1 MSSPPSSSPPGTPP
15 SLSPDS
21 RLTPPS
27 NPVSPDARPMPL
39 IPPLFIDSLAKE
51 FGLAE
56 RELKR
61 LRGLVQVVSCAGGS
75 ISQAELVGQL
85 YTTAIVMSEAA
96 ERRRL
101 AEEAGG
107 VPDLK
112 GLFNDLKIR
121 LDDTFTLTRVQKV
134 NVRCVCQDTIYEATR
149 TVFST
154 MHIDVLASLERQ
166 KVVLQLDNI
175 FGVPVRV
182 KMLNAF
188 VKTTSSSVRNAW
200 RQDIRDSIEPTS
212 YTPLETFVFQSATKY
227 KNGGP
232 GEQLSDLF
240 TIHAALLRRFAYDN
254 PMLLGKEE
262 AEDENENE
270 NDEDLAV
277 PSKKKR
283 KRAGGRIP
291 KGKDFWSQVDA
302 YFNKEVE
309 SRGRNFTEP
318 RWKEYVK
325 QIIADDKQ
333 EFLGLAP
340 GIPVAS
346 LVLGGPTVP
355 VTPDNGGLAGMGAFT
370 FAPLSQKS
378 RRMSRAVMTVETSHT
393 QKTVLPVEVHDL
405 RGTRTLLAH
414 VEYAAFV
421 VQCPGPYR
429 SFVLTGD
436 S

>member
-1 MSSPPSSSPPGTPP
+1 MSSPPSLSPPGTPP
-15 SLSPDS
+15 SLSPEP

-27 NPVSPDARPMPL
+27 NPVPPDARPIPL

-96 ERRRL
+96 ERCRL
-101 AEEAGG
+101 TEEAGG

-112 GLFNDLKIR
+112 GLFNDFKIR
-121 LDDTFTLTRVQKV
+121 LDDTFTLTQVQK
-134 NVRCVCQDTIYEATR
+134 DTIYEATR

-154 MHIDVLASLERQ
+154 LHIDVLASLERQ
-166 KVVLQLDNI
+166 KVVLQLDNV
-175 FGVPVRV
+175 FGVPARS

-188 VKTTSSSVRNAW
+188 VKTMSSSVRNAC
-200 RQDIRDSIEPTS
+200 IEPTS

-240 TIHAALLRRFAYDN
+240 TIHATLLRRFAYDN
-254 PMLLGKEE
+254 PTLLSNEE
-262 AEDENENE
+262 TEDENENE
-270 NDEDLAV
+270 NDEDLAA

-309 SRGRNFTEP
+309 SR
-318 RWKEYVK
+318 
-325 QIIADDKQ
+325 

-346 LVLGGPTVP
+346 LVLGGSIVP
-355 VTPDNGGLAGMGAFT
+355 VNPDNCGLAIMGAFT
-370 FAPLSQKS
+370 FGTQAP
-378 RRMSRAVMTVETSHT
+378 APE
-393 QKTVLPVEVHDL
+393 
-405 RGTRTLLAH
+405 GGWN
-414 VEYAAFV
+414 F
-421 VQCPGPYR
+421 GPATWG
-429 SFVLTGD
+429 LGQ
-436 S
+436 